1 MLSQRRN
8 LLRWG
13 AGALLAT
20 AAGLI
25 TPLRVLA
32 AEWKKSAFTARD
44 PKTALSELGI
54 ANYTESREVILK
66 APEIAENGAVV
77 PIEVTSLLPNT
88 SEILIVGEKNP
99 VPLVARFIVGPGM
112 APEISLRMKMAETGK
127 VRALVKSGGNY
138 YSSAKEVKITI
149 GGCGG

>member
-1 MLSQRRN
+1 MLISRRR
-8 LLRWG
+8 LLHWG
-13 AGALLAT
+13 AGALLAGM
-20 AAGLI
+20 ANLV
-25 TPLRVLA
+25 TPLRALA
-32 AEWKKSAFTARD
+32 AEWKKTAFTARD

-54 ANYTESREVILK
+54 VNYAESREVILK
-66 APEIAENGAVV
+66 APDIAENGAVV

-88 SEILIVGEKNP
+88 SEILVVGEKNP
-99 VPLVARFIVGPGM
+99 VPLVARFIIGPGM

>member
-1 MLSQRRN
+1 MLSQRRRV
-8 LLRWG
+8 LRWG
-13 AGALLAT
+13 AGALLAGV
-20 AAGLI
+20 AGLAM
-25 TPLRVLA
+25 PLRLLA

-44 PKTALSELGI
+44 PKTALTELGI
-54 ANYTESREVILK
+54 GNYTESREVLLK
-66 APEIAENGAVV
+66 APDIAENGAVV

-99 VPLVARFIVGPGM
+99 VPLVARFIINPGM

>member
-1 MLSQRRN
+1 MLSQRRRV
-8 LLRWG
+8 LRWG
-13 AGALLAT
+13 AGALLAGV
-20 AAGLI
+20 AGLAM
-25 TPLRVLA
+25 PLRLLA

-44 PKTALSELGI
+44 PKAALTELGI
-54 ANYTESREVILK
+54 GNYTESREVLLK
-66 APEIAENGAVV
+66 APDIAENGAVV

-99 VPLVARFIVGPGM
+99 VPLVARFIINPGM